1 MAIAT
6 SFESL
11 GYNSPDGM
19 QMGISSTDKIAFFG
33 TTPVTQR
40 AGASQATSVIG
51 TASTTALSTAQMAYL
66 IEVGNTLQAL
76 GLWKGAA

>member
-19 QMGISSTDKIAFFG
+19 QMGISASDKIAFFG

-66 IEVGNTLQAL
+66 IEIGNTLQAL